1 MGDSPGMGVELYD
14 RAQHRPLAAAAWSEA
29 AARSAIEAIAADA
42 VAAYQG
48 PDRLWPN
55 AVDDLEGEP
64 DVPYRNVY
72 FGAAGVAWALDLLAR
87 DGLGPELAGMDR
99 LADRL
104 LAGFRQA
111 PELVA
116 LAPAPAASLMFGES
130 GILLAIESIRRNG
143 RHLDE
148 LEACI
153 RRNARNPTLELC
165 WGSPGTMVA
174 ALRQWRAT
182 GQARWRELWLDSAN
196 WLLSQWHETVWVQD
210 LYGKTHRFTGAGHG
224 FASNAFVLLA
234 GRDLLGDRANELA
247 GRAARVLSDLAFT
260 DGGVAQWCPLVGED
274 PGRRPVQW
282 CHGSPGMVTALA
294 GLPGDEQTDRL
305 LAAGGELTWRA
316 GPLIKGVGL
325 CHGTAGNA
333 YAFLSLHAR
342 SSDECWLQRARAFA
356 MDAVSDVDRRR
367 EASGRGRYTLF
378 TGDIGVAL
386 LLRSCLS
393 ADPTFPFLG

>member
-1 MGDSPGMGVELYD
+1 MGDSPGMSVQLYD
-14 RAQHRPLAAAAWSEA
+14 RAQHRPLAAPAWSEA
-29 AARSAIEAIAADA
+29 AARAAIEAIAADA

-55 AVDDLEGEP
+55 AVDDLEGDP
-64 DVPYRNVY
+64 DVPFRNVY
-72 FGAAGVAWALDLLAR
+72 FGAAGMAWALDLLAR
-87 DGLGPELAGMDR
+87 ERLGPELPGLDGLAAG
-99 LADRL
+99 L
-104 LAGFRQA
+104 LAGFRRA

-116 LAPAPAASLMFGES
+116 LAPAPATSLMFGES
-130 GILLAIESIRRNG
+130 GILLAVEAIRRNG
-143 RHLDE
+143 EYLDD

-182 GQARWRELWLDSAN
+182 GQARWRELWLDSAD
-196 WLLSQWHETVWVQD
+196 WLLSEWHETVWVQD
-210 LYGKTHRFTGAGHG
+210 LYGKQRRFTGAGRG
-224 FASNAFVLLA
+224 FASNALVLLA
-234 GRDLLGDRANELA
+234 GRDLLGDRANGLA
-247 GRAARVLSDLAFT
+247 GRVAGVLSQLALK
-260 DGGVAQWCPLVGED
+260 DDGVAQWCPLVGED

-282 CHGSPGMVTALA
+282 CHGSPGMATSLA
-294 GLPGDEQTDRL
+294 GLPADDQTDRL
-305 LAAGGELTWRA
+305 LAAAGELTWRA
-316 GPLIKGVGL
+316 GPLVKGAGL

-342 SSDECWLQRARAFA
+342 LGDERWLQRARMLA
-356 MDAVSDVDRRR
+356 MDAVADVDRRR
-367 EASGRGRYTLF
+367 EAAGRGRYTLF

-393 ADPTFPFLG
+393 VDPTFPFLG